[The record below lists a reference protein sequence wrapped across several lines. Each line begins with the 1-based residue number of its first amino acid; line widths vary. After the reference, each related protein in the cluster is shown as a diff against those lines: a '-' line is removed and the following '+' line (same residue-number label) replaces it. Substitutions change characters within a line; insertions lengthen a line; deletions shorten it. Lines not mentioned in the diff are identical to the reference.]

1 MNKRQQDIL
10 NYLSKNN
17 QRWVTSGELAKFCG
31 CTVRTIRNQ
40 VTKINETQQKI
51 ISSNQGYRLF
61 NSVNNTEGNHL
72 VEEGEVE
79 SRKTQLFL
87 TILKST
93 EDGID
98 LYDFAD
104 SMFVSESAIRNDIQ
118 LLRQEL
124 QHKNLKLG
132 INNKKIYLEGTERD
146 RRRYMISLLYNEGD
160 YQEKL
165 KYHIQDMI
173 GEISLNELEGTIR
186 GILALHKI
194 RINQYAMNNIVLHFA
209 ISISRI
215 KQGNDINLVRE
226 VQLKE
231 DSKEFQLSLE
241 VTTIL
246 SKDYDIK
253 FSNLEIQQLS
263 LLFVGLQNE
272 YLTNQKKIELSSFVE
287 EKFIE
292 VLIEVLA
299 KIKETYLIDLQNE
312 DFFNK
317 LAIHIQN
324 LYNRSKYEHFTRN
337 NSLLNIK
344 TTYPLTYDIAVY
356 MSMLLQEK
364 LDIWF
369 NEDEISFIALHIGA
383 YMESQKDTGEKIS
396 ILVDFNSYHN
406 FEDVNIQSLYNS
418 LGDDIEITKASDNSI
433 NRESFDIYLTS
444 SGKENNEKFEFVHVS
459 PILTRKDI
467 ERVKN
472 QVRVKR
478 KNIWRKRM
486 FILMEKFIIKDLYFD
501 QFNPSKSTSKDIR
514 KKLFNKM
521 LSEKYVGKEFE
532 LTMEKRESM
541 SSTGFPSGVAIP
553 HSIEQNAKKS
563 GVSVMTLQEPIIWNG
578 YPIQL
583 VALIAISQNES
594 KEFNEFFE
602 TFIEI
607 ISDPINVRKLSLA
620 DGFDEFMLKL
630 KIMVEVDD

>member
-61 NSVNNTEGNHL
+61 NSVNNTEENHL

-165 KYHIQDMI
+165 KHHIQDMI
-173 GEISLNELEGTIR
+173 GEISLNTLEGTIR
-186 GILALHKI
+186 EILARHKI

-215 KQGNDINLVRE
+215 KQGNDINLARGI
-226 VQLKE
+226 QLKE

-246 SKDYDIK
+246 SKDYDIN

-272 YLTNQKKIELSSFVE
+272 NLTNQKKIELSSFVE

-292 VLIEVLA
+292 VLKEALGKV
-299 KIKETYLIDLQNE
+299 KETYLIDLQNE

-356 MSMLLQEK
+356 MSMLIQEK
-364 LDIWF
+364 LEIWF

-383 YMESQKDTGEKIS
+383 YMESQKDNGEKIRV
-396 ILVDFNSYHN
+396 LVDFNSYLN
-406 FEDVNIQSLYNS
+406 FEDVNIQSLYS
-418 LGDDIEITKASDNSI
+418 LLEDDIEITKASDNSI
-433 NRESFDIYLTS
+433 GLDDFDVYLTS
-444 SGKENNEKFEFVHVS
+444 NGKENNEQFDFVHVS
-459 PILTRKDI
+459 PILTRKDL
-467 ERVKN
+467 EKVEN
-472 QVRVKR
+472 QVRAKR
-478 KNIWRKRM
+478 KSIWRKKM
-486 FILMEKFIIKDLYFD
+486 FILMEKFITKDLYFD
-501 QFNPSKSTSKDIR
+501 QFNPSENTPKDIR
-514 KKLFNKM
+514 LKLFRKM
-521 LSEKYVGKEFE
+521 LSEKYIGKEFE
-532 LTMEKRESM
+532 STMEKRESM
-541 SSTGFPSGVAIP
+541 SSTGFPSGIAIP

-563 GVSVMTLQEPIIWNG
+563 GISIMTLQEPVIWNG
-578 YPIQL
+578 HSIQL

-607 ISDPINVRKLSLA
+607 ISDSINVRKLSQA
-620 DGFDEFMLKL
+620 NGFEEFMLTL